1 MNKTLSIGLAG
12 FSFVIEEHAYIKLSD
27 YLAALRSSL
36 DTNEADEV
44 MHDIEI
50 RIVEIFRDSLGK
62 REVINDDDVEKVIA
76 QIGSPEAIE
85 EQEEAYFSES
95 TNHNYKKQQ
104 KTMFSTAGKHLFRD
118 IENGKLGGVCA
129 GLAHYT
135 GMEITWMRIIWVLLF
150 FALIPLPGTPFL
162 LILLYV
168 IFWAVLPSA
177 QSTSDILKM
186 KGKPVNFDTIKEES
200 NKIVQFANEST
211 QKVGEMYQDSKPM
224 INSAGTGAWN
234 VIRYI
239 LGIFFAFMSFMF
251 LVGAFFGVGISAKAD
266 FPPFNEMNFYFDE
279 NNLSYILSTMI
290 VLGSLIPAL
299 LFGLL
304 ATKLIS
310 PKTRLRNIGW
320 VIGGLFL
327 LLIALSTY
335 FGLSM
340 AKREMFLK
348 GYKEDTEEVA
358 INTNSDTLYVDMK
371 QVTIPQN
378 FTGYDDDI
386 YSDKKMVYEKEN
398 WPHVE
403 VTRRA
408 DVKTPYLIIKKEAK
422 GYNLPINVSVPVE
435 IRDNKLYLPN
445 FVKYPYEH
453 RFRNYRIEYELVL
466 PNTTMVI
473 PGKNTDIDFDGD
485 LDNDGFNDSDD
496 ENSNYNNQSGIRFE
510 KNKITI
516 NGSTLEYSN
525 EDKDSIIVNG
535 KKVPAQNVKQY
546 FKDSVK
552 IDPSDVDNISIQINK
567 DKKEISIKTD
577 KN

>member
-118 IENGKLGGVCA
+118 IENGKLSGVCA

-466 PNTTMVI
+466 PNTTIVI

-535 KKVPAQNVKQY
+535 KKVPAKNVKQY